1 MSLILQNSLSGP
13 KSREV
18 NVKSARFQ
26 ELFFGG
32 SLEEFLEVGHVAR
45 KWDIVYRCIQ
55 YIVYIVY
62 IYIVYTYIV
71 YIESIYIYTTNI
83 YL

>member
-26 ELFFGG
+26 ELFLGG

-45 KWDIVYRCIQ
+45 KWDLVYSIHIYSIYRI
-55 YIVYIVY
+55 YS

-71 YIESIYIYTTNI
+71 YI
-83 YL
+83 